1 MPCYAERSRRSGH
14 DCADDSC
21 IAITEGGEVPKM
33 HAQVSRKRPSRSDQ
47 DQGVMRAT
55 LSDMVWKTTEC
66 TKFEALEAA
75 VESNVVSN
83 VR

>member
-1 MPCYAERSRRSGH
+1 MLKFQENG
-14 DCADDSC
+14 
-21 IAITEGGEVPKM
+21 
-33 HAQVSRKRPSRSDQ
+33 RPSRSDQ